1 MYINDANVK
10 KFFDDVYKIDR
21 VYNDHSAISHKP
33 EFGEFVYTYH
43 YSHDVIDTLGLSDAY
58 EAYRRER
65 MNSEK

>member
-1 MYINDANVK
+1 MYIDDNNVK

-21 VYNDHSAISHKP
+21 VYDDQSVSHKP
-33 EFGEFVYTYH
+33 EFSEFVYTYH

-65 MNSEK
+65 QNSEK